1 MATST
6 RSSEQTSLEIRR
18 VIKAPRDRVFQ
29 AWTQPEE
36 LKRWSAPA
44 PATVAVAEVDLRVGG
59 RFLIAMRGPD
69 GSEHRVSGVYRAVE
83 PPTRLVYT
91 WSWQNTPRPNESL
104 VTVEFREQGKSTE
117 IVLRH
122 EGLTGDDDRQKHE
135 HGWIGCLDNL
145 ASLAPSL

>member
-1 MATST
+1 
-6 RSSEQTSLEIRR
+6 
-18 VIKAPRDRVFQ
+18 
-29 AWTQPEE
+29 

-44 PATVAVAEVDLRVGG
+44 PASIALAEVDLRVGG

-69 GSEHRVSGVYRAVE
+69 GSERRVSGVYRAVD
-83 PPTRLVYT
+83 PPKRLVYT

-104 VTVEFREQGKSTE
+104 VTVEFREQGKATE

-122 EGLTGDDDRQKHE
+122 EGLTGEDDRQKHE

-145 ASLAPSL
+145 ESLAPTL